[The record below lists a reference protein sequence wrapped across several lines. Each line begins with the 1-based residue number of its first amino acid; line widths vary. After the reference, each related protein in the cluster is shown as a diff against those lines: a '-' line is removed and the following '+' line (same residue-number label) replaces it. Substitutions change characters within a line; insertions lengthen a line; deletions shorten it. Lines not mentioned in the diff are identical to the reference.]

1 MHYKINNIKVNHFYF
16 LKIKVNLYNEI
27 NLESTKNMMQEKLS
41 LKWNIIKYDRNTLN
55 KNIEE
60 VIDARF
66 ENGEFMLDSSIDDL
80 HDPYLLVDMD
90 KAVARIKKAFDNHEK
105 VIIFWDYDVDWVT
118 STSILMHFFKKIW
131 LQASYRIPHRV
142 KDGYGMKNYFMDEL
156 ALIWVN
162 LVITVDCWTRDIEV
176 VKYAKTLWIDII
188 ITDHHAVPE
197 NIPEEAIAVINPKRP
212 DCNYLYKNLA
222 WAWVAFKLM
231 QALAYEYMSKEE
243 ARTYIIESI
252 DVAAIW
258 TVADCMRL
266 TGENRIIVM
275 EWLKQIKKTR
285 SLWLR
290 KLLEDK
296 LNDDLDGD
304 LFWFLIGPRINAA
317 GRMDSAYKAVNLIL
331 NNTDSVYQTLSEIEK
346 LNEER
351 KYLTKEFSSDA
362 INKVSKT
369 DNLLFY
375 ISPAIEHWIIWI
387 VAGRVTEQFY
397 KPCICLKDEWDTLVA
412 SCRSPEYYS
421 IIETLDKYKDYF
433 LRYWWHKQAA
443 GFSISKDKFSE
454 FKTKIINEVNKK
466 DFSRYKKEL
475 KIDKVIKLEELG
487 FNFLSKINKYKPFWI
502 WNEKPLFLVENLSP
516 EKIDFIWNGRDHLRF
531 TTKHGFK
538 IFAFYMWD
546 YYEEIKR
553 SKKNV
558 SLVFD
563 LSEDTWNGNKNLMLK
578 VVDIILE

>member
-1 MHYKINNIKVNHFYF
+1 
-16 LKIKVNLYNEI
+16 
-27 NLESTKNMMQEKLS
+27 MQEKLS
-41 LKWNIIKYDRNTLN
+41 LKWNVIKYDRNTLN

-80 HDPYLLVDMD
+80 HDPYLLIDMD
-90 KAVARIKKAFDNHEK
+90 KAVARIKKAFDNDEK

-142 KDGYGMKNYFMDEL
+142 KDGYGMKSYFMDEL
-156 ALIWVN
+156 SQLWVTLI
-162 LVITVDCWTRDIEV
+162 ITVDCWTRDIEV

-197 NIPEEAIAVINPKRP
+197 NIPTEAIAVINPKRP

-243 ARTYIIESI
+243 ARAYIIESI
-252 DVAAIW
+252 DIAAIW

-296 LNDDLDGD
+296 LNDDLDWD

-362 INKVSKT
+362 MNKVSKT

-475 KIDKVIKLEELG
+475 KIDKVIKLEELW
-487 FNFLSKINKYKPFWI
+487 FNFLSKVNKYKPFWI
-502 WNEKPLFLVENLSP
+502 WNEKPLFLVENLTP

-531 TTKHGFK
+531 TTKHWFK

>member
-1 MHYKINNIKVNHFYF
+1 
-16 LKIKVNLYNEI
+16 
-27 NLESTKNMMQEKLS
+27 MQEKLS
-41 LKWNIIKYDRNTLN
+41 LKWNVIRYDRNTLN

-66 ENGEFMLDSSIDDL
+66 ENGEFMLESSIDDL
-80 HDPYLLVDMD
+80 HDPYLLIDMD
-90 KAVARIKKAFDNHEK
+90 KAVTRIKQAHDNKEK
-105 VIIFWDYDVDWVT
+105 VMIFWDYDVDWVT

-131 LQASYRIPHRV
+131 IQASYRIPHRV
-142 KDGYGMKNYFMDEL
+142 KDGYGMKSYFMDEL
-156 ALIWVN
+156 ASIWVN

-197 NIPEEAIAVINPKRP
+197 FIPNEAIAVINPKRP

-231 QALAYEYMSKEE
+231 QALAYEYLSKEE
-243 ARTYIIESI
+243 ARAYIIESI

-266 TGENRIIVM
+266 TWENRIIVM

-290 KLLEDK
+290 KLIEDK
-296 LNDDLDGD
+296 INDDLDGD

-331 NNTDSVYQTLSEIEK
+331 NNTDSVYQTISEIEK

-351 KYLTKEFSSDA
+351 KYLTKEFSGDA

-375 ISPAIEHWIIWI
+375 ISPAIEHGIIWI

-466 DFSRYKKEL
+466 DFSKYKKEL
-475 KIDKVIKLEELG
+475 KIDKVIKLEELW
-487 FNFLSKINKYKPFWI
+487 FNFLSKVNKYKPFGI
-502 WNEKPLFLVENLSP
+502 WNEKPLFLVENLTP

>member
-1 MHYKINNIKVNHFYF
+1 
-16 LKIKVNLYNEI
+16 
-27 NLESTKNMMQEKLS
+27 MQEKLS
-41 LKWNIIKYDRNTLN
+41 LKWNVIRYDRNTLN

-80 HDPYLLVDMD
+80 HDPYLLIDMD
-90 KAVARIKKAFDNHEK
+90 KAVARIKKAKENDEK

-142 KDGYGMKNYFMDEL
+142 KDGYGMKSYFMDEL
-156 ALIWVN
+156 SQLWVTLI
-162 LVITVDCWTRDIEV
+162 ITVDCWTRDIEV

-188 ITDHHAVPE
+188 ITDHHAVPDI
-197 NIPEEAIAVINPKRP
+197 IPEEAIAVINPKRP

-243 ARTYIIESI
+243 ARAYIIESI
-252 DVAAIW
+252 DIAAIW

-296 LNDDLDGD
+296 LNDELDWD

-351 KYLTKEFSSDA
+351 KYLTKEFSNDA

-375 ISPAIEHWIIWI
+375 ISPAIEHGIIWI
-387 VAGRVTEQFY
+387 VAGRITEQFY

-412 SCRSPEYYS
+412 SCRSPEYHS
-421 IIETLDKYKDYF
+421 IIETLDNYKDYF
-433 LRYWWHKQAA
+433 LRFGWHKQAA
-443 GFSISKDKFSE
+443 GFSISKEKFSE
-454 FKTKIINEVNKK
+454 FKTKIINELNKK
-466 DFSRYKKEL
+466 DFSKYKKEL
-475 KIDKVIKLEELG
+475 KIDKVVRLEELG
-487 FNFLSKINKYKPFWI
+487 FSFLSKVNKYKPFGI

-531 TTKHGFK
+531 TTKHWFK

>member
-1 MHYKINNIKVNHFYF
+1 
-16 LKIKVNLYNEI
+16 
-27 NLESTKNMMQEKLS
+27 MQEKLS
-41 LKWNIIKYDRNTLN
+41 LKWNVIKYDRNTLN

-80 HDPYLLVDMD
+80 HDPYLLIDMD
-90 KAVARIKKAFDNHEK
+90 KAVARIKKAFDNDEK

-142 KDGYGMKNYFMDEL
+142 KDGYGMKSYFMDEL
-156 ALIWVN
+156 SAIGVN
-162 LVITVDCWTRDIEV
+162 LIITVDCWTRDIEV

-197 NIPEEAIAVINPKRP
+197 NIPTEAIAVINPKRP

-243 ARTYIIESI
+243 ARAYIIESI
-252 DVAAIW
+252 DIAAIW

-285 SLWLR
+285 SLGLR

-296 LNDDLDGD
+296 LNDDLDWD

-362 INKVSKT
+362 MNKVSKT

-475 KIDKVIKLEELG
+475 KIDKVIKLEELW
-487 FNFLSKINKYKPFWI
+487 FNFLSKVNKYKPFWI
-502 WNEKPLFLVENLSP
+502 WNEKPLFLVENLTP

-531 TTKHGFK
+531 TTKHWFK